1 MGPVAILSR
10 NQRRFGN
17 EFVRQTGLNPAFVG
31 SWILSE
37 EPPGPTASGH
47 ADQNWLNIG
56 NTDSQWYK
64 GEWAGKSPEEA
75 AQLSAK
81 WIRGQYSVPGF
92 GKPIQ
97 PIQDVLKTVG
107 RGPDAQISAL
117 QKSGWATSG
126 YPALRQVYDQYAG
139 NFGLAKGGGR
149 QVGSGNGGVGGA
161 AVPAGAPQ
169 TRTVRSRP
177 TLEYSGGDDGTAL
190 AALLAAGRQASAPIK
205 PQGGITPP
213 TFAAAPRLPQGY
225 SPQALSAPPQRADSS
240 VLAQQLAAVA
250 QLQGPEATV
259 RQEEHQVTL
268 PAAPGAAPA
277 RRGGRSVP
285 ASEVEGVSAALQ
297 FASNRIGE
305 WETAGSNRG
314 PTLDQWERS
323 FGFLGGPWC
332 GAFVGKALQRAGIK
346 VDPRIIDVDAALAM
360 AREGQGGFVGEVSAK
375 EVRPGDVVFWDEHTG
390 IVEQVNRDGTIG
402 TIEGN
407 TGNGEVARRVH
418 VKAQAGT
425 YFARPAYP
433 KGRR

>member
-1 MGPVAILSR
+1 V
-10 NQRRFGN
+10 Q
-17 EFVRQTGLNPAFVG
+17 E
-31 SWILSE
+31 
-37 EPPGPTASGH
+37 
-47 ADQNWLNIG
+47 
-56 NTDSQWYK
+56 
-64 GEWAGKSPEEA
+64 
-75 AQLSAK
+75 
-81 WIRGQYSVPGF
+81 
-92 GKPIQ
+92 
-97 PIQDVLKTVG
+97 
-107 RGPDAQISAL
+107 QIAAL
-117 QKSGWATSG
+117 QRSGWASSG
-126 YPALRQVYDQYAG
+126 YPDLPGLVEKYTGQ
-139 NFGLAKGGGR
+139 FGLTGGPSPAPQGGG
-149 QVGSGNGGVGGA
+149 GNGGAQVQ
-161 AVPAGAPQ
+161 GAPQ
-169 TRTVRSRP
+169 TRTVRGRP

-190 AALLAAGRQASAPIK
+190 AALLAAGRQASAPIS

-225 SPQALSAPPQRADSS
+225 SPQALSSPPQRADSS

-346 VDPRIIDVDAALAM
+346 VDSRIIDVDAGLAL

-375 EVRPGDVVFWDEHTG
+375 EVRPGDVVFWDEHMG

-407 TGNGEVARRVH
+407 TGNGEVARRTH

-433 KGRR
+433 RGRR